1 MDNAILLIGVF
12 VVTFGVGVL
21 LIVKIPPRLHTPLM
35 SMTNAVSGITVLGA
49 LLLFTA
55 ETNGLQKGLGAIA
68 ITMGAFN
75 LLGGFAVTNRMLRL
89 FKKKDVPHG

>member
-1 MDNAILLIGVF
+1 MDEALLLIGVF

-55 ETNGLQKGLGAIA
+55 ETSALQKGLGAIA
-68 ITMGAFN
+68 IGMGAFN
-75 LLGGFAVTNRMLRL
+75 LLGGLAITHRMLRF
-89 FKKKDVPHG
+89 FKRRDVPDG

>member
-1 MDNAILLIGVF
+1 MNDAILLIGVF
-12 VVTFGVGVL
+12 VATFGVGVF
-21 LIVKIPPRLHTPLM
+21 LIVKIPSRLHTPLM

-49 LLLFTA
+49 LLLFAA

-68 ITMGAFN
+68 IAMGAFN
-75 LLGGFAVTNRMLRL
+75 LLGGVAVTNRMLRL